1 MRLVDGEEEYSFS
14 STHYENEDLG
24 PLDYE
29 VELIDDSDE
38 IFEAFQDTGSCIAR
52 EGLADQQDYAN
63 TFADSDN
70 VHFYDIGGGLGYA
83 RAIELPTTE
92 GDALAVDAVKAGED
106 FDSEVYRAG
115 VNSVMKHA
123 DVMDKDLVLGGKEF
137 FKHRWHKTLDLT
149 RNESAVNPAEDVFF
163 DRTVPEREMKL
174 DYSEK
179 EYTKGEQW
187 DDMEEYFVRWL

>member
-1 MRLVDGEEEYSFS
+1 MKLINGSEEYSFS
-14 STHYENEDLG
+14 SSSYEDEDLG
-24 PLDYE
+24 SLDYE
-29 VELIDDSDE
+29 VEVIEDADE
-38 IFEAFQDTGSCIAR
+38 IFDAFQGTGSCIER
-52 EGLADQQDYAN
+52 EELADQKAYAD

-70 VHFYDIGGGLGYA
+70 VHFYSVGDVGYA
-83 RAIELPTTE
+83 RAVELPTTE

-106 FDSEVYRAG
+106 FDPEVYRAG

-149 RNESAVNPAEDVFF
+149 RDKSAVNPAEDVFF
-163 DRTVPEREMKL
+163 DRTVPEREMKV